1 VPQSLAQVLVHLI
14 FSTKNREP
22 VLADDIRPEL
32 HPYMAT
38 VLKGV
43 NSPAIL
49 INSVEDH
56 AHVLFHLSKNH
67 ALCDVIESVK
77 KDSSKWIK
85 TKGRTYRNF
94 HWQSGYGAF
103 SISQSNVAQVVKY
116 IEGQKEHHRRRTF
129 QEEFRAFLKRYRVP
143 YDERYVWD

>member
-1 VPQSLAQVLVHLI
+1 VPQSLAQILIHLI

-22 VLADDIRPEL
+22 LLSGEIRSEL

-38 VLKGV
+38 TMKGMD
-43 NSPAIL
+43 SSGIL

-56 AHVLFHLSKNH
+56 AHLLFHLSKNH

-85 TKGRTYRNF
+85 TKGKTYRNF

-103 SISQSNVAQVVKY
+103 SVSQSNVPQVVKY
-116 IEGQKEHHRRRTF
+116 IAEQKEHHRRRTF
-129 QEEFRAFLKRYRVP
+129 QEEFRAFLKRYQVP

>member
-1 VPQSLAQVLVHLI
+1 VPQSFVQILVHLI

-22 VLADDIRPEL
+22 LLPDDIRPEL
-32 HPYMAT
+32 HPFMAT
-38 VLKGV
+38 ILKGKEC
-43 NSPAIL
+43 PAIL
-49 INSVEDH
+49 ISSVEDH

-67 ALCDVIESVK
+67 ALCDVIESLK

-85 TKGRTYRNF
+85 TKGRNYRNF

-103 SISQSNVAQVVKY
+103 SVSQSNVAQVVRY
-116 IEGQKEHHRRRTF
+116 IGKQKEHHRRRTF
-129 QEEFRAFLKRYRVP
+129 QEEFRAFLKRYQVP

>member
-1 VPQSLAQVLVHLI
+1 MPQSLAQILVHLI

-22 VLADDIRPEL
+22 LLSDDIRPEL
-32 HPYMAT
+32 HCYMAT
-38 VLKGV
+38 ILKGMD
-43 NSPAIL
+43 SSAIL

-56 AHVLFHLSKNH
+56 AHILFHLSKNR
-67 ALCDVIESVK
+67 ALCDVIETVK

-85 TKGRTYRNF
+85 TKGRTFRNF

-103 SISQSNVAQVVKY
+103 SVSQSNVAQVVRY
-116 IEGQKEHHRRRTF
+116 IEKQKEHHRRRTF
-129 QEEFRAFLKRYRVP
+129 QEEFRAFLKRYQIP

>member
-1 VPQSLAQVLVHLI
+1 VPQSLAQILVHLI

-22 VLADDIRPEL
+22 LLSDQLRSEL

-38 VLKGV
+38 IIKGMD
-43 NSPAIL
+43 SSAIL

-56 AHVLFHLSKNH
+56 AHVLFHLSKNR
-67 ALCDVIESVK
+67 ALCDVIENVK

-85 TKGRTYRNF
+85 TRGRTYRNF

-103 SISQSNVAQVVKY
+103 SVSQSTWPRWSGTSRSRRSI
-116 IEGQKEHHRRRTF
+116 IEGAPFKTSFVRS
-129 QEEFRAFLKRYRVP
+129 
-143 YDERYVWD
+143 

>member
-1 VPQSLAQVLVHLI
+1 MPQSLAQILVHLI

-22 VLADDIRPEL
+22 LLSAEIRSEL

-38 VLKGV
+38 IMKGM
-43 NSPAIL
+43 NSSAIL

-56 AHVLFHLSKNH
+56 AHLLFHLSKNH
-67 ALCDVIESVK
+67 ALCDVIESAK

-85 TKGRTYRNF
+85 TKGKTYRNF

-103 SISQSNVAQVVKY
+103 SVSQSNVPQVVKY
-116 IEGQKEHHRRRTF
+116 IAEQKEHHRRRTF

>member
-1 VPQSLAQVLVHLI
+1 MPQSLAQLLVHLI
-14 FSTKNREP
+14 FSTKSREP
-22 VLADDIRPEL
+22 LLSDDIRPEL

-38 VLKGV
+38 ILKHMD
-43 NSPAIL
+43 SSAIL

-56 AHVLFHLSKNH
+56 VHILFHLSKNH
-67 ALCDVIESVK
+67 ALCDVIENVK

-85 TKGRTYRNF
+85 TKGRTFRNF
-94 HWQSGYGAF
+94 HWQSGYGAL
-103 SISQSNVAQVVKY
+103 SVSQSNLAQVVKY

-129 QEEFRAFLKRYRVP
+129 QEEFRAFLKRYQVQ

>member
-1 VPQSLAQVLVHLI
+1 MPQSLAQVLVHLI
-14 FSTKNREP
+14 FSTKSREP
-22 VLADDIRPEL
+22 LLSDDIRPEL

-38 VLKGV
+38 ILKRMD
-43 NSPAIL
+43 SSAIL
-49 INSVEDH
+49 INSVRDH

-67 ALCDVIESVK
+67 ALCDVIESLK

-85 TKGRTYRNF
+85 TKGRNYRNF

-103 SISQSNVAQVVKY
+103 SVSQSNVAQVVKY
-116 IEGQKEHHRRRTF
+116 IAEQKEHHRRHTF
-129 QEEFRAFLKRYRVP
+129 QEEFRAFLKRYQVP

>member
-22 VLADDIRPEL
+22 FLSDDVRPEL

-38 VLKGV
+38 ILNGKE
-43 NSPAIL
+43 SPAIL

-56 AHVLFHLSKNH
+56 AHVLFRLSKNH
-67 ALCDVIESVK
+67 ALCDVIESLK

-85 TKGRTYRNF
+85 TKGRNYRNF

-103 SISQSNVAQVVKY
+103 SVANPTWPRWSASK
-116 IEGQKEHHRRRTF
+116 QKEHHRRSTF
-129 QEEFRAFLKRYRVP
+129 QEEFRAFLKRYQVP

>member
-1 VPQSLAQVLVHLI
+1 MPQSLAQVLVHLI

-22 VLADDIRPEL
+22 FLSDDIRPEL

-38 VLKGV
+38 ILKGKE
-43 NSPAIL
+43 SSAIL
-49 INSVEDH
+49 INSLEDH
-56 AHVLFHLSKNH
+56 SHVLFHPSKNH
-67 ALCDVIESVK
+67 ALYDVIESLK

-85 TKGRTYRNF
+85 TKGRNYRGF

-103 SISQSNVAQVVKY
+103 SVSQSNEAQVVRY
-116 IEGQKEHHRRRTF
+116 IEKQKEHHRRRTF
-129 QEEFRAFLKRYRVP
+129 QEEFRTFLRRYQVP

>member
-22 VLADDIRPEL
+22 FLSDDIRPEL

-38 VLKGV
+38 VLKSRE
-43 NSPAIL
+43 SPAIL

-67 ALCDVIESVK
+67 ALCDVIEGVK

-85 TKGRTYRNF
+85 TKGRTFRNF

-103 SISQSNVAQVVKY
+103 SVSQSNVAQVVKY
-116 IEGQKEHHRRRTF
+116 SEEQKKHHRRRTF
-129 QEEFRAFLKRYRVP
+129 QEEFRAFLKRYQVP

>member
-1 VPQSLAQVLVHLI
+1 MPQSLAQILVHLI

-22 VLADDIRPEL
+22 VLSDDIRPEL

-38 VLKGV
+38 IMKGMDSSAILV
-43 NSPAIL
+43 NSLA
-49 INSVEDH
+49 DH
-56 AHVLFHLSKNH
+56 AHVLFHLSKKYP
-67 ALCDVIESVK
+67 LCDVIEVVK

-85 TKGRTYRNF
+85 TKGRVYRNF

-103 SISQSNVAQVVKY
+103 SVSQSNLAQVVKY
-116 IEGQKEHHRRRTF
+116 IQRQKEHHRRRTF
-129 QEEFRAFLKRYRVP
+129 QEEFRAFLKKYQVP